1 MDMKFN
7 KKLMGVA
14 AVVLLAAVMALAYFT
29 YREAPVEGEKH
40 VVIQVVDDSG
50 AITAYELDT
59 DSAYLQ
65 QAMDEAKGLTY
76 GAEDGPYGLSVH
88 TVNGLRADY
97 EKDKAYW
104 SFYVNG
110 EYCNYGI
117 SQQPVEDGDLFRIEY
132 TPA

>member
-76 GAEDGPYGLSVH
+76 GAEDGPYGLYILS
-88 TVNGLRADY
+88 VNGIVADY
-97 EKDKAYW
+97 NVDQTYW
-104 SFYVNG
+104 AFYENG
-110 EYCNYGI
+110 EYALSGVDTTEIVPGTLYALVQTKG
-117 SQQPVEDGDLFRIEY
+117 
-132 TPA
+132 